1 MKRFGKLLVVALG
14 AMLVLGTTF
23 GLGGCG
29 GKTEEEIAREQVDAC
44 LDKIKSVDEATVEAM
59 VGEGTSAD
67 LKKYDIEPADFYKAL
82 FGKFDYV
89 DNGVELDGDTGTVKL
104 TVTYLDIDSA
114 VMTLTDDVFGYLAS
128 DEIETDITEKGES
141 YVLNHI
147 FSIIVDDLNGI
158 ETKTH
163 DVELPISKDKDGKWG
178 IDLTDEKVVKSLLGG
193 EDIERV
199 FNLTGMLQN

>member
-1 MKRFGKLLVVALG
+1 MKKFSKVLMVAMGFLLAFGVC
-14 AMLVLGTTF
+14 F
-23 GLGGCG
+23 GMSACG
-29 GKTEEEIAREQVDAC
+29 GESEEKVVQGQIDADLDKFKSLDEDEIKELIGDDQVFVDA
-44 LDKIKSVDEATVEAM
+44 
-59 VGEGTSAD
+59 
-67 LKKYDIEPADFYKAL
+67 DIDPVDFYKAL

-141 YVLNHI
+141 YALNHI

-163 DVELPISKDKDGKWG
+163 DVELPISKDKDGNWG